1 MNEEIKKQ
9 LIRSLYQLKFIIND
23 SYPDDD
29 DFWNNHSE
37 DVNDVYDKLDEIE
50 KFINDNA

>member
-1 MNEEIKKQ
+1 MKEQFKKE

-29 DFWNNHSE
+29 DFWNNYRQDVE
-37 DVNDVYDKLDEIE
+37 DVYNKLDEIE
-50 KFINDNA
+50 KYINDHA